1 MFLLPKGNPLFENLA
16 VTKLKLPEVLSK
28 LSSGGFTGYASFVFQ
43 ASTVILVFEAGKLVS
58 ALFEE
63 RSGERRN
70 GFEAL
75 SALTE
80 LMVTSGSGAMNVY
93 KLSRDLTMCIHALL
107 EGETLYKA
115 QELKLIDINSLLRRV
130 KDDRMNGCLRIYT
143 DEHSAM
149 IFYKEGNP
157 LGFFHDGSSDIETSS
172 SESQKIAGLPGAKID
187 LFSTQSVEEIMG
199 INLLEVANIQ
209 KIWDACVNL
218 HQSEID
224 RNNKERQERDKKL
237 ATLKLAELEEQVKL
251 IVGEYVGKVGR
262 GIVDKELSDNGGN
275 ACLIDEVGSTKF
287 MGGVERAAK
296 LLISGTNIKTMMEKL
311 TATITAAKSEF

>member
-16 VTKLKLPEVLSK
+16 VTKLKLPEVLLK
-28 LSSGGFTGYASFVFQ
+28 LNSGGFTGYSSFIFQ

-58 ALFEE
+58 ALLEDK
-63 RSGERRN
+63 SGKRQN
-70 GFEAL
+70 GFEAI

-80 LMVTSGSGAMNVY
+80 LMVTSGSGTMNVY
-93 KLSRDLTMCIHALL
+93 KLSKDLTMCIHALL

-115 QELKLIDINSLLRRV
+115 QELKLIDINLLLKKI

-143 DEHSAM
+143 AEHSAM
-149 IFYKEGNP
+149 IFYKEGSP

-209 KIWDACVNL
+209 KIWDTTLAL
-218 HQSEID
+218 HQTETD
-224 RNNKERQERDKKL
+224 RTNRERQERDMKI
-237 ATLKLAELEEQVKL
+237 ASLKLAELEEQIKI
-251 IVGEYVGKVGR
+251 IVSEYVGRVGR
-262 GIVDKELSDNGGN
+262 GIIDKELSENGGN
-275 ACLIDEVGSTKF
+275 SCLLEESGSAKF
-287 MGGVERAAK
+287 LAGVERAAK
-296 LLISGTNIKTMMEKL
+296 LLISATNIKAMLDKL
-311 TATITAAKSEF
+311 NTAISTAKSDL